1 MPAVLVATALLI
13 ALAAAPQVMAQATVQ
28 YYAVPS
34 GAHPYQPTPA

>member
-1 MPAVLVATALLI
+1 MPAVLVAIALLVAFAI
-13 ALAAAPQVMAQATVQ
+13 APQAMAQATVQ